1 MVKTST
7 GLDENVAG
15 LLCYVCGWLSGFVF
29 ILVEQGNMFVRF
41 HAMQSIVVFGAFTV
55 VIFVLRWI
63 PVVGVFFTVI
73 LSILA
78 FVLWV
83 LLMVMAYKGK
93 LYKVP
98 WAGQHSRAMGRLT
111 ESTLRGSGAPW
122 LRRR

>member
-63 PVVGVFFTVI
+63 PVVGVFFTII

-83 LLMVMAYKGK
+83 MLMVMAYRGK

-98 WAGQHSRAMGRLT
+98 WAGNIAERWAG
-111 ESTLRGSGAPW
+111 
-122 LRRR
+122 